1 MSSAPSNRR
10 RSKAEPPASPSGP
23 ASLSGTDAWPEALAE
38 HHDWLRAVVFARV
51 GEPAAVADVMQQV
64 AVEAARGVDN
74 LRDAAKLGP
83 WLYRVAVTAALQH
96 RRQTGRRRRL
106 HERFAAERQPTEH
119 DHRQPDPLD
128 WLLAEEQR
136 ELVRRALAELPP
148 RDAEALLLKH
158 TQDWSYQQIADRL
171 GVSRTAIEGRLH
183 RARKKLRR
191 LLADQTEADPHERIP
206 FRRID
211 DRRHRA

>member
-1 MSSAPSNRR
+1 MSAPT
-10 RSKAEPPASPSGP
+10 PQDDPQPSV
-23 ASLSGTDAWPEALAE
+23 AWPAALAE
-38 HHDWLRAVVFARV
+38 HENWLRAVVYARV
-51 GEPAAVADVMQQV
+51 GEPAAVSDVMQQV
-64 AVEAARGVDN
+64 AVAAARGGSEV
-74 LRDAAKLGP
+74 RDLEKLGP
-83 WLYRVAVTAALQH
+83 WLYRVAVTASLEH
-96 RRQTGRRRRL
+96 RRQAGRRRQLLDRY
-106 HERFAAERQPTEH
+106 AAARQPTNR

-183 RARKKLRR
+183 RARKKLRT
-191 LLADQTEADPHERIP
+191 LLASQIETEPHEP
-206 FRRID
+206 LPLKQQNHPPNDQRRF
-211 DRRHRA
+211 A